1 MQYVTQQG
9 MVYVGLTVMYVTLLG
24 EELGKHSGL
33 KSCLH
38 RNETRE
44 ITSLS

>member
-9 MVYVGLTVMYVTLLG
+9 MVYVGFTVMYLTLLG

-38 RNETRE
+38 HKETHE
-44 ITSLS
+44 IIGLS